1 MKIEMFDVIQ
11 VDLGRSFGSEQ
22 GGIRPAVIVQNNK
35 GNKFSPT
42 VLVIPMTSEIKKVN
56 MPTHNIMHKT
66 KFNGLDEDSMLLGEQ
81 TTVIDKKRIL
91 YKRGSLVTE
100 NEKRSVMEVF
110 FANATGKKTGIWVCI
125 NTRRKH

>member
-11 VDLGRSFGSEQ
+11 VDLGTSFGSEQ

-42 VLVIPMTSEIKKVN
+42 VLVIPMTSEIKKAN

-66 KFNGLDEDSMLLGEQ
+66 KFNGLDKDSMLLGEQ

-110 FANATGKKTGIWVCI
+110 FANATGKKQVFGFV
-125 NTRRKH
+125 

>member
-42 VLVIPMTSEIKKVN
+42 VLVIPMTSEIKKAN

-81 TTVIDKKRIL
+81 TTAIDKKRIL
-91 YKRGSLVTE
+91 YKRGCLTTD
-100 NEKRSVMEVF
+100 NEKKAALEVY
-110 FANATGKKTGIWVCI
+110 FANATGEKQTFGFV
-125 NTRRKH
+125 

>member
-81 TTVIDKKRIL
+81 TTVINKKRIL
-91 YKRGSLVTE
+91 YKRGSLIKKKK
-100 NEKRSVMEVF
+100 KRSVMEVF
-110 FANATGKKTGIWVCI
+110 FANATGKKQVFGFV
-125 NTRRKH
+125 

>member
-91 YKRGSLVTE
+91 YKRGSLITE

-110 FANATGKKTGIWVCI
+110 FANATGKKQVFGFV
-125 NTRRKH
+125 

>member
-66 KFNGLDEDSMLLGEQ
+66 KFNGLDENSMLLGEQ

-110 FANATGKKTGIWVCI
+110 FANATGKKQVFGFV
-125 NTRRKH
+125 

>member
-110 FANATGKKTGIWVCI
+110 FFFSSGKKQVFGFV
-125 NTRRKH
+125 

>member
-35 GNKFSPT
+35 GNKCSPT

-110 FANATGKKTGIWVCI
+110 FANATGKKQVFGFV
-125 NTRRKH
+125 

>member
-56 MPTHNIMHKT
+56 MPTHNIMHKN

-110 FANATGKKTGIWVCI
+110 FANATGKKQVFGFV
-125 NTRRKH
+125 

>member
-81 TTVIDKKRIL
+81 TTVIDKRRIL
-91 YKRGSLVTE
+91 YKRGSLITE

-110 FANATGKKTGIWVCI
+110 FANATGKKQVFGFV
-125 NTRRKH
+125 

>member
-56 MPTHNIMHKT
+56 MATHNIMHKT

-81 TTVIDKKRIL
+81 TTVIDKRRIL

-110 FANATGKKTGIWVCI
+110 FANATGKKQVFGFV
-125 NTRRKH
+125 

>member
-81 TTVIDKKRIL
+81 TTVIDKRRIL

-110 FANATGKKTGIWVCI
+110 FANATGKKQIFGFV
-125 NTRRKH
+125 

>member
-110 FANATGKKTGIWVCI
+110 FANATGKKQVFGFV
-125 NTRRKH
+125 

>member
-91 YKRGSLVTE
+91 YKRGFLVTE

-110 FANATGKKTGIWVCI
+110 FANATGKKQVFGFV
-125 NTRRKH
+125 

>member
-11 VDLGRSFGSEQ
+11 VDLVRSFGSEQ

-110 FANATGKKTGIWVCI
+110 FANATGKKQVFGFV
-125 NTRRKH
+125 

>member
-56 MPTHNIMHKT
+56 IPTHNIMHKT

-110 FANATGKKTGIWVCI
+110 FANATGKKQVFGFV
-125 NTRRKH
+125 

>member
-42 VLVIPMTSEIKKVN
+42 VLVIPMTSEIKKAN

-110 FANATGKKTGIWVCI
+110 FANATGKKQVFGFV
-125 NTRRKH
+125 

>member
-91 YKRGSLVTE
+91 YKRGSLVRE

-110 FANATGKKTGIWVCI
+110 FANATGKKQVFGFV
-125 NTRRKH
+125 

>member
-22 GGIRPAVIVQNNK
+22 GGIRPAVIIQNNK

-110 FANATGKKTGIWVCI
+110 FANATGKKQVFGFV
-125 NTRRKH
+125 

>member
-11 VDLGRSFGSEQ
+11 VDLGESFGSEQ
-22 GGIRPAVIVQNNK
+22 GGKRPAVIVQNNI
-35 GNKFSPT
+35 GNKYSPT
-42 VLVIPMTSEIKKVN
+42 VLIVPMTREIKKVN
-56 MPTHNIMHKT
+56 MPTHNVMYKT
-66 KFNGLDEDSMLLGEQ
+66 KFNGLDADSMLLGEQ

-110 FANATGKKTGIWVCI
+110 FANATGKKQVFGFV
-125 NTRRKH
+125 